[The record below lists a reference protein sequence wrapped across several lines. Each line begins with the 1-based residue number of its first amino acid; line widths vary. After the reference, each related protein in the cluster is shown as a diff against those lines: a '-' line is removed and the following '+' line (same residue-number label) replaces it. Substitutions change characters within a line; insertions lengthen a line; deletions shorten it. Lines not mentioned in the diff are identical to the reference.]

1 MDATTTPRK
10 PSSKHEADDIGA
22 MVRRM
27 IRTLVRRAA
36 DGDTM
41 ALEQLAQLERELPT
55 ATSCALA
62 LMNAERPGV
71 PSYSFSELAGELGVS
86 RQAARQRAARV
97 RTDDDVASYYS
108 DGASRSLV
116 WGAGPSTTLE
126 YGDGRAV

>member
-27 IRTLVRRAA
+27 VRTLVRRAA

-55 ATSCALA
+55 ATSSAIA
-62 LMNAERPGV
+62 LMNTERPGC
-71 PSYSFSELAGELGVS
+71 PAYSFGELAGELGVS
-86 RQAARQRAARV
+86 RQAVRQRAMRV
-97 RTDDDVASYYS
+97 STDDKVASYYS
-108 DGASRSLV
+108 DGRSTHVL
-116 WGAGPSTTLE
+116 WQPLGTMDAE
-126 YGDGRAV
+126 